1 MSAGS
6 CDGRKAGP
14 ARAPGSCCLLASPA
28 GGGSGLGE
36 GQLANQG
43 DRLGGPPATDFK
55 AKDGK
60 AAPRGV
66 VEFRVGLGAFASRGF
81 LDGGAGVGVGPPAG
95 QSISSNGAGQ
105 GRVHCHLGSMPQ
117 GQAVHQDFDRPR
129 VLRGVGKVHLVEGD
143 VGVHSAAGFAAY
155 ASDRAFK
162 GQGAGAQE
170 ASGGACTAVVTK
182 LIQGAPAPASRVC
195 EREGEAHTAPQEN
208 AEVFTGEGDLK
219 ACRVYGEGSARVGP
233 GLGQQKCARRGVK
246 VRKKRGG
253 RIAVGC

>member
-1 MSAGS
+1 MF
-6 CDGRKAGP
+6 
-14 ARAPGSCCLLASPA
+14 
-28 GGGSGLGE
+28 SGLGE

-43 DRLGGPPATDFK
+43 DHLGGPPATDFK

-95 QSISSNGAGQ
+95 QSISSDRADQ

-117 GQAVHQDFDRPR
+117 GQAVH
-129 VLRGVGKVHLVEGD
+129 
-143 VGVHSAAGFAAY
+143 
-155 ASDRAFK
+155 
-162 GQGAGAQE
+162 
-170 ASGGACTAVVTK
+170 
-182 LIQGAPAPASRVC
+182 
-195 EREGEAHTAPQEN
+195 
-208 AEVFTGEGDLK
+208 AEVFTGEGDLR
-219 ACRVYGEGSARVGP
+219 ACRAYGEGSARVGP

>member
-14 ARAPGSCCLLASPA
+14 ARAPGSCRLLARPA
-28 GGGSGLGE
+28 GGVSGLGE

-105 GRVHCHLGSMPQ
+105 GRVHCHLGSI
-117 GQAVHQDFDRPR
+117 H
-129 VLRGVGKVHLVEGD
+129 RGNP
-143 VGVHSAAGFAAY
+143 F
-155 ASDRAFK
+155 
-162 GQGAGAQE
+162 
-170 ASGGACTAVVTK
+170 TK
-182 LIQGAPAPASRVC
+182 TSIA
-195 EREGEAHTAPQEN
+195 RE
-208 AEVFTGEGDLK
+208 
-219 ACRVYGEGSARVGP
+219 S
-233 GLGQQKCARRGVK
+233 
-246 VRKKRGG
+246 
-253 RIAVGC
+253 